1 VAQQTQSQQPCPT
14 CKGQGKI
21 LNPTGSSWQQ
31 CPICE
36 GTGVK
41 YDPGMFFTYRM
52 APVVLA
58 ANAVSTQVI
67 TILNRSFR
75 WQELTGETTNPCTLF
90 FTDLGTGRQFSNVAI
105 HTTEIL
111 GDGKNPFP
119 LLVPYV
125 FALKSS
131 LQITITDLGA
141 GSTIGLAFIGTELG
155 Q

>member
-1 VAQQTQSQQPCPT
+1 MQQTQSNQPCQN
-14 CKGQGKI
+14 CKGSGKVVS
-21 LNPTGSSWQQ
+21 PSGQWQQ

-36 GTGVK
+36 GTGIK
-41 YDPGMFFTYRM
+41 YDPGMFFIYRL
-52 APVVLA
+52 APVVVG
-58 ANAVSTQVI
+58 ANLTVTAVI

-90 FTDLGTGRQFSNVAI
+90 FTDLGTGRQFSNVPI
-105 HTTEIL
+105 HSTEIL
-111 GDGKNPFP
+111 GNGQNPFP

-131 LQITITDLGA
+131 LQIQITDLGA
-141 GSTIGLAFIGTELG
+141 GCTIGLAFIGTELG

>member
-1 VAQQTQSQQPCPT
+1 MAQQTQSQQACPT
-14 CKGQGKI
+14 CKGTGKT
-21 LNPTGSSWQQ
+21 LTPGGNAWQT

-36 GTGVK
+36 GTGK
-41 YDPGMFFTYRM
+41 QYDPGMFFIYRM

-58 ANAVSTQVI
+58 ANATSIQTI

-111 GDGKNPFP
+111 GNGQNPFP

-131 LQITITDLGA
+131 LQISITDLGA